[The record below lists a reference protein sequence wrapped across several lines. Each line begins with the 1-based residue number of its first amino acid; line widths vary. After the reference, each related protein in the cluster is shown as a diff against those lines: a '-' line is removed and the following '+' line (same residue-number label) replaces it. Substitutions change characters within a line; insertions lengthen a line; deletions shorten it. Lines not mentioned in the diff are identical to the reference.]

1 MYAVQAQFAGALTVN
16 APEPPFT
23 PGEADDGENE
33 MAQSENLMKKPSCVP
48 LNAPPGIEL
57 AILFDSVTP
66 VM

>member
-1 MYAVQAQFAGALTVN
+1 MNAVQEQFTGALTVN
-16 APEPPFT
+16 APDPPFT
-23 PGEADDGENE
+23 PGEADDGANE
-33 MAQSENLMKKPSCVP
+33 MAQSENFMKKASCVP